1 MALHTCGC
9 IPVVRY
15 FVAPAGGAAYT
26 AGYTHKTSD
35 QLGEF
40 ADGMSSVGQ
49 EAAQSFGAIIGSVQN
64 GWNSQ
69 ARLSP
74 PPPAPTVTHVYH
86 DRGSD
91 RSSLVPILVVTA
103 SGVTCYW
110 VVCWY
115 KGWDFFGM
123 SHARTQEL
131 ITSFNASV
139 FPIWLSGL
147 VCNSLQLIP
156 VIYRCCAAL
165 SPQVFLTTTT

>member
-1 MALHTCGC
+1 
-9 IPVVRY
+9 
-15 FVAPAGGAAYT
+15 
-26 AGYTHKTSD
+26 
-35 QLGEF
+35 
-40 ADGMSSVGQ
+40 MSTVGQ
-49 EAAQSFGAIIGSVQN
+49 DAAQGFGAIIGSVQN

-69 ARLSP
+69 ARMAP
-74 PPPAPTVTHVYH
+74 PPPAPTITHVYH

-110 VVCWY
+110 VVCWW

-139 FPIWLSGL
+139 FLSSCGL
-147 VCNSLQLIP
+147 LPTAVLCLGS
-156 VIYRCCAAL
+156 CAHSSQSHDARNDG
-165 SPQVFLTTTT
+165 VNM

>member
-1 MALHTCGC
+1 MCLNTPLGAPEER
-9 IPVVRY
+9 IVVCLRLLI
-15 FVAPAGGAAYT
+15 VASAAGGAAYT
-26 AGYTHKTSD
+26 AGYTHKSSD
-35 QLGEF
+35 QLGEL
-40 ADGMSSVGQ
+40 ADGVSSAGQ
-49 EAAQSFGAIIGSVQN
+49 GAAQSFGAILGSVQS

-69 ARLSP
+69 ARLAP

-91 RSSLVPILVVTA
+91 KSPLVPILVVTA

-131 ITSFNASV
+131 ITSFNASA
-139 FPIWLSGL
+139 FPPFL
-147 VCNSLQLIP
+147 VP
-156 VIYRCCAAL
+156 VPVAPYR
-165 SPQVFLTTTT
+165 